1 MVLLLPLG
9 GEVFL
14 RNTLVCLTGEFV
26 LLWSKL
32 VGELRLEFPLLL
44 CGELFLEFFPLWDLV
59 GDDTLEFPLEKF
71 PPPPPLP
78 RPLQFQL

>member
-14 RNTLVCLTGEFV
+14 LNTLVCRTGELV

-44 CGELFLEFFPLWDLV
+44 CGELFLEFFPRCDLV

-71 PPPPPLP
+71 PPLP
-78 RPLQFQL
+78 RPLQFQF